1 MFRGTKYRQF
11 LSDRFVGPSAF
22 PPKPEKCWRQ
32 VFRQMNDIEKR
43 DVLMA
48 HLAVN
53 NVPLGARR
61 VLGECFDKGWIKGGP
76 RMYYVMLEKRTAP
89 DESGEERVLRTE
101 KDGSFWCQGTVRRK
115 LTRDVFHACMQAGFL
130 YILEGDTPRRSIMG
144 TVMSEA
150 LSRQIRKF
158 GGQGSSSGLRTIAL
172 SEDFVD
178 CWNVGD
184 IYTRTLGQTI
194 TSHILEFTT
203 LNDDV
208 RIDDHA
214 FSAIKSQRGLDLI
227 RQTRLGQMCG
237 SGEVERMGSETTIVR
252 KNGKEYFGSN
262 ASSFAIKAGIHT
274 RPHVDNSQPLDSEWV
289 DEAPCGI
296 ISPVQRTWT
305 GPSKRAVIV
314 SRHDKGVAV
323 KVLGL
328 DVTKTPFDQ
337 CKRQDIKVLSDLV
350 SILKKNRIGYVLV
363 DFPRLCTY
371 VIPRGCVHMFFTI
384 GMTETT
390 TWFPSLKNVDLPE

>member
-1 MFRGTKYRQF
+1 VFRGTKYRQF

-22 PPKPEKCWRQ
+22 PPKPEKCWSQ

-101 KDGSFWCQGTVRRK
+101 KDGSFWCQGTVRRN
-115 LTRDVFHACMQAGFL
+115 
-130 YILEGDTPRRSIMG
+130 
-144 TVMSEA
+144 
-150 LSRQIRKF
+150 SRQIRKF